1 MAFKSFTKDLQS
13 VVATCEEL
21 GNPFMEESGDLLA
34 VDTKDIMNSDVV
46 ETVNWSACTAYFIEC
61 RLRKQTTAISQK

>member
-1 MAFKSFTKDLQS
+1 MELQLLCFQLS

-46 ETVNWSACTAYFIEC
+46 ETVKNVVKIGQAQYIHH
-61 RLRKQTTAISQK
+61 L